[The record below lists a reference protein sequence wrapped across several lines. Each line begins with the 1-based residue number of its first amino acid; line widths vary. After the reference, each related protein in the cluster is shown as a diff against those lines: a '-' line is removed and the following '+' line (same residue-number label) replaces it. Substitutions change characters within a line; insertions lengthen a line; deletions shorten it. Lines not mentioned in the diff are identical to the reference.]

1 MRSSTSHF
9 STLYVHAYYYIFSK
23 VVIFV
28 YVSNSFSPVYQDLL
42 GLEGDDASQFL
53 PLAGERC
60 LIHQNFYFSYKV
72 YMS

>member
-23 VVIFV
+23 VDIFV
-28 YVSNSFSPVYQDLL
+28 YVSNSSPVDQDLL

-72 YMS
+72 